1 MINPLNMIKPESTL
15 AALRRG
21 DLAGARRL
29 DLRGCGLE
37 QLPEEVFALA
47 DTLEELDLGDNRLS
61 ALPAEL
67 PRLHR
72 LRVIFGSGNPF
83 TELPEVLGACG
94 QLSMVGFRGCRID
107 TVSGTA
113 LPPALRWL
121 ILTDN
126 RIAQLPDT
134 LAERPDLEKLML
146 AGNRLEALPDLSA
159 SPHLALLRLAA
170 NRFSTV
176 PDWLVRHPGLAWLA
190 LSGNPFI
197 HRLVH
202 SPSSPDIATLSPC
215 QVEED
220 QLIGEG
226 ASGLIHRAW
235 LRENSTIPAH
245 PVALKRF
252 KAAMTSDGLPDCE
265 QAACLAAAGHASI
278 VAAEA
283 RVADAQGRTEALV
296 LPLLG
301 PEFRPLA
308 GPPSLASCSRD
319 VYVDGLAMPVDKLWI
334 ILSSI
339 ASAAAHLHR
348 IGLMHGD
355 LYAHN
360 ILWNGED
367 RALLSDFGA
376 ASFLPEE
383 AGLRAG
389 LERLEV
395 RAFGL
400 LVEELLQRA
409 DDPADARCTRLA
421 ALRED
426 CLQPEVARRPAFGE
440 ISARLG
446 PASAR

>member
-1 MINPLNMIKPESTL
+1 MP
-15 AALRRG
+15 
-21 DLAGARRL
+21 AR
-29 DLRGCGLE
+29 
-37 QLPEEVFALA
+37 
-47 DTLEELDLGDNRLS
+47 
-61 ALPAEL
+61 
-67 PRLHR
+67 
-72 LRVIFGSGNPF
+72 
-83 TELPEVLGACG
+83 
-94 QLSMVGFRGCRID
+94 
-107 TVSGTA
+107 
-113 LPPALRWL
+113 
-121 ILTDN
+121 
-126 RIAQLPDT
+126 
-134 LAERPDLEKLML
+134 
-146 AGNRLEALPDLSA
+146 
-159 SPHLALLRLAA
+159 
-170 NRFSTV
+170 
-176 PDWLVRHPGLAWLA
+176 
-190 LSGNPFI
+190 
-197 HRLVH
+197 
-202 SPSSPDIATLSPC
+202 
-215 QVEED
+215 
-220 QLIGEG
+220 
-226 ASGLIHRAW
+226 
-235 LRENSTIPAH
+235 

-319 VYVDGLAMPVDKLWI
+319 VYVDGLVMPVDKLWI

-348 IGLMHGD
+348 VGLMHGD

-360 ILWNGED
+360 ILWNGKD

-409 DDPADARCTRLA
+409 DDPSDVRCARLA

>member
-1 MINPLNMIKPESTL
+1 MNSSLKTIKPEATL
-15 AALRRG
+15 TALRRG

-29 DLRGCGLE
+29 DLRGCDLE

-47 DTLEELDLGDNRLS
+47 DTLEELDLGHNRLS
-61 ALPAEL
+61 TLPDTL

-83 TELPEVLGACG
+83 TVLPPVLGACG
-94 QLSMVGFRGCRID
+94 QLSMIGFRGCRID
-107 TVSGTA
+107 TVPGAA
-113 LPPALRWL
+113 LPPLLRWL

-126 RIAQLPDT
+126 RIGMLPSALT
-134 LAERPDLEKLML
+134 ERPLLEKLML
-146 AGNRLEALPDLSA
+146 AGNRLEALPDLSG
-159 SPHLALLRLAA
+159 SPRLALLRLAA
-170 NRFSTV
+170 NRLQRL
-176 PDWLVRHPGLAWLA
+176 PDWLVRHPCLSWPA
-190 LSGNPFI
+190 LSGNPLV

-202 SPSSPDIATLSPC
+202 RSSDASTLTLSPC
-215 QVEED
+215 QIRED
-220 QLIGEG
+220 HLLGEG
-226 ASGLIHRAW
+226 ASGLIHKAW
-235 LRENSTIPAH
+235 RLDDGAAGAR

-252 KAAMTSDGLPDCE
+252 KAALSSDGLPDSE
-265 QAACLAAAGHASI
+265 QAACVAAAGHPAI

-283 RVADAQGRTEALV
+283 RVAGPDGRTEALV

-301 PEFRPLA
+301 SEFRPLA

-319 VYVDGLAMPVDKLWI
+319 VYADGLEIPVDKLWI
-334 ILSSI
+334 ILTSM
-339 ASAAAHLHR
+339 ASAVAHLHR

-360 ILWNGED
+360 ILWNGQD

-376 ASFLPEE
+376 ASFLPEDT
-383 AGLRAG
+383 GLRAG
-389 LERLEV
+389 LERLEA

-409 DDPADARCTRLA
+409 DDPADARCARLA

-426 CLQPEVARRPAFGE
+426 CLQPEVAKRPDFSE
-440 ISARLG
+440 ISAQLG
-446 PASAR
+446 SASVR

>member
-1 MINPLNMIKPESTL
+1 MNMINPNLN
-15 AALRRG
+15 ALRRG
-21 DLAGARRL
+21 DQAGARRL

-37 QLPEEVFALA
+37 RLPEEVFALA
-47 DTLEELDLGDNRLS
+47 DTLEELDLGDNRLRT
-61 ALPAEL
+61 LPDEL

-83 TELPEVLGACG
+83 TALPEVLGACG
-94 QLSMVGFRGCRID
+94 QLSMIGFRGCQID
-107 TVSGTA
+107 TVPGSA

-126 RIAQLPDT
+126 RVGALPDA
-134 LAERPDLEKLML
+134 LAERPRLEKLML
-146 AGNRLEALPDLSA
+146 AGNRLETLPDLSA

-170 NRFSTV
+170 NRFSTA
-176 PDWLVRHPGLAWLA
+176 PGWLVRHPSLAWLA
-190 LSGNPFI
+190 LAGNPFV
-197 HRLVH
+197 HRLVNR
-202 SPSSPDIATLSPC
+202 SASTPVTTLSSC
-215 QVEED
+215 HVRED
-220 QLIGEG
+220 RLLGEG
-226 ASGLIHRAW
+226 ASGLIHKAW
-235 LRENSTIPAH
+235 RCGDPAAPER

-283 RVADAQGRTEALV
+283 RIADAQGRTEALV

-301 PEFRPLA
+301 PEFGPLA

-319 VYVDGLAMPVDKLWI
+319 VYAEGLFLSVDKLWT
-334 ILSSI
+334 ILASM
-339 ASAAAHLHR
+339 ASAMAYLHR

-360 ILWNGED
+360 ILWNGQD

-409 DDPADARCTRLA
+409 DDPSDVRCTRLA

-426 CLQPEVARRPAFGE
+426 CLQPEVARRPDFE
-440 ISARLG
+440 RISAQLG

>member
-1 MINPLNMIKPESTL
+1 MIKSESTL

-21 DLAGARRL
+21 DLAGTRRL
-29 DLRGCGLE
+29 DLRGCNLE
-37 QLPEEVFALA
+37 RLPEEVFALA

-61 ALPAEL
+61 TLPDTL

-94 QLSMVGFRGCRID
+94 QLSMIGFRGCQID
-107 TVSGTA
+107 TISGAA
-113 LPPALRWL
+113 LPPRLRWL

-126 RIAQLPDT
+126 RISRLPDA
-134 LAERPDLEKLML
+134 LAERPDMEKLML

-159 SPHLALLRLAA
+159 SPRLALLRLAA
-170 NRFSTV
+170 NHFSTA
-176 PDWLVRHPGLAWLA
+176 PGWLVRHPALAWLA
-190 LSGNPFI
+190 LSGNPFA
-197 HRLVH
+197 HRLFH
-202 SPSSPDIATLSPC
+202 RLSPSDITTLSPC
-215 QVEED
+215 HIKEN

-235 LRENSTIPAH
+235 LNENSTLP
-245 PVALKRF
+245 PRLVALKRF

-319 VYVDGLAMPVDKLWI
+319 VYADGLTMPVDKLWI
-334 ILSSI
+334 ILQSI

-348 IGLMHGD
+348 VGLMHGD

-376 ASFLPEE
+376 ASFLPEA

-409 DDPADARCTRLA
+409 DDPADARCAQLA
-421 ALRED
+421 ALREA

>member
-1 MINPLNMIKPESTL
+1 MINSLHRIKSGSTL

-21 DLAGARRL
+21 DLAGTRRL
-29 DLRGCGLE
+29 DLRGCNLE
-37 QLPEEVFALA
+37 RLPEEVFALA

-61 ALPAEL
+61 TLPDTL

-94 QLSMVGFRGCRID
+94 QLSMIGFRGCQID
-107 TVSGTA
+107 TVPGTA
-113 LPPALRWL
+113 LPPRLRWL

-126 RIAQLPDT
+126 HIARLPDT

-159 SPHLALLRLAA
+159 SPRLALLRLAA
-170 NRFSTV
+170 NHFSTA
-176 PDWLVRHPGLAWLA
+176 PGWLVRHPALAWLA
-190 LSGNPFI
+190 LSGNPFF
-197 HRLVH
+197 HRLFH
-202 SPSSPDIATLSPC
+202 RLSPSEITTLSPC
-215 QVEED
+215 HIKED

-235 LRENSTIPAH
+235 LSENPPLPAR

-319 VYVDGLAMPVDKLWI
+319 VYADGLTMPVDKLWT
-334 ILSSI
+334 ILKSI

-348 IGLMHGD
+348 VGLMHGD

-409 DDPADARCTRLA
+409 DDPADARCARLS

-426 CLQPEVARRPAFGE
+426 CLQPKVARRPAFGE